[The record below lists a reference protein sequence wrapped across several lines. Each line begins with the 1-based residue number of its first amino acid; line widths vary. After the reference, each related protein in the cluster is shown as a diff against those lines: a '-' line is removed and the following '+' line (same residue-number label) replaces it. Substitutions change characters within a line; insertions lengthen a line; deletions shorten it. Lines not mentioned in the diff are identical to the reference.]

1 MKVQILMTQSCYD
14 QIRQEL
20 FPPGD
25 SDEHF
30 GFGLT
35 GFSRYHRTCNVLL
48 RSFILADKSCVH
60 SQSGANVSPKR
71 EFTQYVW
78 ALAKKSNSGVIDFHT
93 HPFTDTHVTFSGIDD
108 ASEADSFPKAV
119 KFLGDGP
126 HASIVL
132 GTDCLD
138 ARWYDPKAKDIK
150 PVTAVKII
158 ADRLITIVP
167 TSSLLRSQPTQKLI
181 RKA

>member
-1 MKVQILMTQSCYD
+1 MKVQIVITQSDYD

-20 FPPGD
+20 FPAGD

-30 GFGLT
+30 GFALT
-35 GFSRYHRTCNVLL
+35 GFSHYRRTCNILL

-60 SQSGANVSPKR
+60 SQSGANVRPKR
-71 EFTQYVW
+71 EFTQYIW
-78 ALAKKSNSGVIDFHT
+78 ALAKKSNSGLIDFHT
-93 HPFTDTHVTFSGIDD
+93 HPFTDTHVTFSSIDD

-132 GTDCLD
+132 GSDCLD
-138 ARWYDPKAKDIK
+138 ARWYEPKTRNLK

-158 ADRLITIVP
+158 GDKLTTIIP
-167 TSSLLRSQPTQKLI
+167 TSSPLQSQIAREPI